1 MPTSSPLAAAA
12 PRAACRG
19 RVRQGAALAVA
30 LGLALGLGAAPARAT
45 DPELA
50 AAASLFLPGSG
61 QAVTGS
67 YVAGATQFT
76 LYFVLLNQYS
86 KQIERPDYIPLD
98 HREDP
103 THHVIRTNRTSTVA
117 DQYATGTLD
126 VAFYSSFSAY
136 RDARAQ
142 PENAGRYRTPAPQ
155 ETLGDLA
162 LAPFSWEYLK
172 RPTTLAPLL
181 LPLYLVLAPVPQ
193 DRLVLAPDDSI
204 TRGELRARYFF
215 QHGAVA
221 VGEEAFYRGF
231 LNNGLSDRFGEG
243 WGLAGSSA
251 LFGLSH
257 SGQGGVQ
264 ATALGASVFGLYLGW
279 VQQRNGYAI
288 GENVAIHFWWNF
300 LTSLALL
307 KTHSGATVTPV
318 QIYVRF

>member
-1 MPTSSPLAAAA
+1 MPTSSPAA
-12 PRAACRG
+12 PPRAVRRG
-19 RVRQGAALAVA
+19 WARRGGALVAGVALA
-30 LGLALGLGAAPARAT
+30 LGLALGASPARAT
-45 DPELA
+45 NPELA
-50 AAASLFLPGSG
+50 AAASLVLPGSG
-61 QAVTGS
+61 QAATGS

-86 KQIERPDYIPLD
+86 KHIERPDYIPFD
-98 HREDP
+98 RREDQ
-103 THHVIRTNRTSTVA
+103 TNHVIRTNRTTTVA
-117 DQYATGTLD
+117 DQYATGALD

-162 LAPFSWEYLK
+162 LAPLSWEYLK

-181 LPLYLVLAPVPQ
+181 LPLYLALAPVPR

-204 TRGELRARYFF
+204 TRGELRMRYFF

-264 ATALGASVFGLYLGW
+264 ATALGAGLFGLYLGW